1 MDIKRTNALEYE
13 GDSHWLSQAIFAKN
27 RRKKIK
33 IKVKDKKLKNKR
45 RNKVRVDETHCRRG
59 VIKF

>member
-27 RRKKIK
+27 INKNKNKGKKQKIK
-33 IKVKDKKLKNKR
+33 
-45 RNKVRVDETHCRRG
+45 E
-59 VIKF
+59 